1 MRSAPLHDGTADTA
15 EFDCGACWNR
25 HPRFLPDD
33 DGVVGGQ
40 GRTASSLRDGYV
52 VAMGVFTAIAL
63 GIAFGIW
70 LAVR

>member
-15 EFDCGACWNR
+15 EFDCGACGNR

-52 VAMGVFTAIAL
+52 VAMMVLSAIVL